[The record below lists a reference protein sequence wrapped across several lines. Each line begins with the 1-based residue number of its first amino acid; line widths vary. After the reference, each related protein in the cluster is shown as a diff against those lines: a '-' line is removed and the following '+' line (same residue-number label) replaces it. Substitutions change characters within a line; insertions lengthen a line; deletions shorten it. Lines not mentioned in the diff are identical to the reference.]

1 MIKTRSSGGGAK
13 DDQNTTPNQV
23 KITNVTDTSLT
34 VSWMTAKPATGIVK
48 FGGETNNIKQ
58 KALDD
63 RDQLSGESGLF
74 EVHHVTLKNL
84 SQKTKYYFKIESGGK
99 QFDNQGK
106 PFEAGT
112 GPTLGSAPTADPIYG
127 TILTP
132 SGVGAENTIV
142 YINLANGSALSTLSK
157 TNGNWALPLS
167 TARSTDLNSY
177 LAYDAQATIINILVQ
192 GGKQGSASVVTIT
205 ANDNPVPEIILGK
218 NQDFRNLAT
227 EDAAKEATQSTL
239 LANQPITEQTAKS
252 AFEAAINAAS
262 TSAIASGSGEI
273 TLDNPS
279 YNGEV
284 INATQPAFIGSGPP
298 GKVLAIKVNSENNYT
313 GSAVVDEDGNWEFTP
328 PAGLEPGA
336 HSVTISYIDAAGEE
350 KTLSR
355 SFIIAAAG
363 ETDIPAITATQSG
376 STATSSART
385 SMPSTA
391 SGVPHPG
398 TGETTLLVVAAGIGL
413 VIGGFKL
420 KKSV

>member
-1 MIKTRSSGGGAK
+1 M
-13 DDQNTTPNQV
+13 
-23 KITNVTDTSLT
+23 
-34 VSWMTAKPATGIVK
+34 
-48 FGGETNNIKQ
+48 
-58 KALDD
+58 
-63 RDQLSGESGLF
+63 
-74 EVHHVTLKNL
+74 
-84 SQKTKYYFKIESGGK
+84 
-99 QFDNQGK
+99 
-106 PFEAGT
+106 
-112 GPTLGSAPTADPIYG
+112 GSAPTADPIYG

-284 INATQPAFIGSGPP
+284 INATQPAFIG
-298 GKVLAIKVNSENNYT
+298 
-313 GSAVVDEDGNWEFTP
+313 
-328 PAGLEPGA
+328 
-336 HSVTISYIDAAGEE
+336 
-350 KTLSR
+350 
-355 SFIIAAAG
+355 AAAG
-363 ETDIPAITATQSG
+363 
-376 STATSSART
+376 
-385 SMPSTA
+385 
-391 SGVPHPG
+391 
-398 TGETTLLVVAAGIGL
+398 
-413 VIGGFKL
+413 
-420 KKSV
+420 KSVSD